1 MSNNP
6 QIVQRQHR
14 TQLQEVQFGSELL
27 AYNDLATSSEN
38 QGNSA
43 SAKR

>member
-6 QIVQRQHR
+6 KFVQRQHK
-14 TQLQEVQFGSELL
+14 TKLQEAQFGSELF
-27 AYNDLATSSEN
+27 AYNGLASSSEN

-43 SAKR
+43 NARR